1 MTYEADA
8 QLAKLRTDGAI
19 DLVYSAAQD
28 SDFLVYHGMG
38 EIIYDLRN
46 DGSFKAV
53 DLERDVLGKV
63 IGQFNFTHWTGAHL
77 PCLVRIVRL

>member
-1 MTYEADA
+1 MRLMPSLPSCAPMVPLT
-8 QLAKLRTDGAI
+8 LCIRPPRTQTSLCTTAWARS
-19 DLVYSAAQD
+19 Y
-28 SDFLVYHGMG
+28 
-38 EIIYDLRN
+38 IYDLRN